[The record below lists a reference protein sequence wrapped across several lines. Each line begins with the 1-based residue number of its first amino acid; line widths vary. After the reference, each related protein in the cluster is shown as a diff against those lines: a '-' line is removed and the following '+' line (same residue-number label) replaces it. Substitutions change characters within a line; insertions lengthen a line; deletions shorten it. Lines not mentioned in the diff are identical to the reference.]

1 MNELGPAPAN
11 SGAWPQERTTV
22 LDWLINDTRDE
33 RFADNIFV
41 GFCARLRDRG
51 VPIGRSI
58 LLLRTNHP
66 EWLGARFTWRPGIM
80 QAEMRRIDYTVLT
93 SEQFLNSPIK
103 AIYDGANQIRQKLDD
118 LSDDDEYSVYK
129 DLWQEGLTD
138 YVVYP
143 LLFTLGQRQVISFAA
158 DRPGG
163 FSVED
168 LTLIAD
174 LLPVLAPLIEIR
186 FKNRLAR
193 TFLQT
198 YVGPHASEQILA
210 GATRRGS
217 GTTLGAAILICDL
230 RGFTAISELWPR
242 DDVIALLNGYFD
254 AMATPI
260 EKHGGE
266 ILKFIGDGLLA
277 VFPLSANDAL
287 ERAYKAVLGARSAM
301 AALNQQRSSEGLEP
315 LGYGV
320 GVHVGDVMYG
330 NIGSTSRLDFTVIG
344 PAVNIASR
352 LESLTKQVG
361 RQALFSGTFAEMRG
375 TADGLE
381 RVGAFPLRG
390 VGQPIEVFTLADAI
404 D

>member
-1 MNELGPAPAN
+1 MDELVPGAN
-11 SGAWPQERTTV
+11 TGAWPLDRTTV

-66 EWLGARFTWRPGIM
+66 EWLGARFLWRPGLV
-80 QAEMRRIDYTVLT
+80 QAEMRRTEYTVLT
-93 SEQFLNSPIK
+93 SEQFLNSPVK
-103 AIYDGANQIRQKLDD
+103 AIYDGSNQIRQKLDG
-118 LSDDDEYSVYK
+118 LSDDDEYSVYE
-129 DLWQEGLTD
+129 DLRQEGLTD

-163 FSVED
+163 FSVDD

-186 FKNRLAR
+186 FRNRLAR

-217 GTTLGAAILICDL
+217 GTTLEAAILICDL
-230 RGFTAISELWPR
+230 RGFTTISELWPR
-242 DDVIALLNGYFD
+242 DDVIALLNAYFD

-260 EKHGGE
+260 EKNGGE

-277 VFPLSANDAL
+277 VFPLSEADAV
-287 ERAYKAVLGARSAM
+287 ERAYNAVLGARTAM
-301 AALNQQRSSEGLEP
+301 AALNRQRVAESLEA

-320 GVHVGDVMYG
+320 GIHVGDVMYG
-330 NIGSTSRLDFTVIG
+330 NIGSKARLDFTVIG

-390 VGQPIEVFTLADAI
+390 VGQPIEVFALPDAT

>member
-1 MNELGPAPAN
+1 MSERAAAATNG
-11 SGAWPQERTTV
+11 GAWPQERTTV
-22 LDWLINDTRDE
+22 LDWLVNDTRDE
-33 RFADNIFV
+33 RLADNIFV
-41 GFCARLRDRG
+41 GFCSRLRDHG

-58 LLLRTNHP
+58 MLLRTNHP
-66 EWLGARFTWRPGIM
+66 EWLGARFLWRPGM
-80 QAEMRRIDYTVLT
+80 VQAEMRRTEYTVLT
-93 SEQFLNSPIK
+93 SQEFLNSPIK
-103 AIYDGANQIRQKLDD
+103 AIYDGSNQVRQKLDG
-118 LSDDDEYSVYK
+118 LSDDDEYSIYE
-129 DLWQEGLTD
+129 DLRQDGLTD

-143 LLFTLGQRQVISFAA
+143 LLFTLGQRHVISFAA
-158 DRPGG
+158 DRAGG

-174 LLPVLAPLIEIR
+174 LLPILAPLIEIR
-186 FKNRLAR
+186 LKNRLAR

-217 GTTLGAAILICDL
+217 GTTLEAAILICDL
-230 RGFTAISELWPR
+230 RGFTMISELWPR

-277 VFPLSANDAL
+277 VFPLSEADAI
-287 ERAYKAVLGARSAM
+287 ERAYRAVHGARAAM
-301 AALNQQRSSEGLEP
+301 VALNQQRAADGLEP

-330 NIGSTSRLDFTVIG
+330 NIGSKARLDFTVIG

-375 TADGLE
+375 VAEGLE

-390 VGQPIEVFTLADAI
+390 VGQPIEVFTLSDG
-404 D
+404 